1 MKQKIKHFLI
11 LTIFLLSLSFLAS
24 CQKVQKEQ
32 DTQYSDS
39 QPAGKQKIICYD
51 VTVSAPYM
59 EDLVKVF
66 NAQSSTTEVEM
77 RYLEDSEYED
87 RLNKLLEEGGQAD
100 VIWLRQPSKSN
111 RMAEAGQLFDLSQ
124 LVGGSALDISKY
136 GQSLDIVKLD
146 ESIYSLPFIQNIW
159 LLFYNRDIFDGL
171 HMDYPGQMTWKE
183 YADLAARI
191 DGTAS
196 DGQKRWGGY
205 LPIWVPNLGA
215 LELGEYLYD
224 DELPAT
230 KEFLQL
236 MDRLYNQDHSHP
248 NPVEMEEIYTP
259 GYEAFLDGGIGMMI
273 NGDWTIQILQ
283 NLEASG
289 TVSCRWDAAP
299 LPLSEGVEPGTSV
312 GSNSYLAVYSGSSY
326 PENAFEFLE
335 FACGEEGASIL
346 ASHYCFPSYFTEEGR
361 ESYKQNAGAI
371 HVNFFFDAILQNE
384 EGKHVL
390 YQDLRD
396 IFDKEAVSYLKGE
409 KTLDQTMKDY
419 LKERN
424 NLNRN

>member
-1 MKQKIKHFLI
+1 MKQKIRHFLI

-171 HMDYPGQMTWKE
+171 HMDYPGQMTWEE

-191 DGTAS
+191 DGTAP

-289 TVSCRWDAAP
+289 TVSCRWRRRFPCRRAWNREPLWGATPTWRFIPAAAIRKMP
-299 LPLSEGVEPGTSV
+299 L
-312 GSNSYLAVYSGSSY
+312 NSWSLPAEKKGPPSW
-326 PENAFEFLE
+326 PPTT
-335 FACGEEGASIL
+335 ASPPIL
-346 ASHYCFPSYFTEEGR
+346 RKKAGKAISRTQAPS
-361 ESYKQNAGAI
+361 
-371 HVNFFFDAILQNE
+371 
-384 EGKHVL
+384 
-390 YQDLRD
+390 
-396 IFDKEAVSYLKGE
+396 
-409 KTLDQTMKDY
+409 M
-419 LKERN
+419 
-424 NLNRN
+424 